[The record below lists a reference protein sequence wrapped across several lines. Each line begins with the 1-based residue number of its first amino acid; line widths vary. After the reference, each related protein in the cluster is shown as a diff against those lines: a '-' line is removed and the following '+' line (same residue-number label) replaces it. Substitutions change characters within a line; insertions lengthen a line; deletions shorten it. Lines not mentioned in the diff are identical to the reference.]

1 MCIYI
6 YIYKTSVSV
15 LLIAKFTARFLL
27 PSTPSRNNCKQSE
40 EQGDNKRVVVA
51 IVSFSLSTYQ
61 RNLFFFSVKIAL
73 ILNVTVFVR
82 ALSRCGVHHIDFVD
96 LTRAK
101 RSVLSLPDHML
112 ARLKAQQKA

>member
-6 YIYKTSVSV
+6 YITSVSV

-51 IVSFSLSTYQ
+51 IVSFFFVNLSKKP
-61 RNLFFFSVKIAL
+61 FFFL
-73 ILNVTVFVR
+73 
-82 ALSRCGVHHIDFVD
+82 
-96 LTRAK
+96 
-101 RSVLSLPDHML
+101 
-112 ARLKAQQKA
+112 